1 MREKNGQT
9 VLAEQD
15 VSLADRIHF
24 RMMSVIHEDLYGV
37 FRDPYRALQA
47 AGLQPGQS
55 VLEVG
60 CGPGFFTVPAARTV
74 GEAGSVCALDINPL
88 AVEKVQR
95 KVEEAGL
102 TNVETVLADA
112 AQTGLP
118 DAAFDLVF
126 LFGLARPIGGL
137 DGIWVEMCRLL
148 KADGILAVEGRL
160 EPADDL
166 FSPAA
171 RQGRISRFRKA
182 AAILASVG
190 ESKQGFG

>member
-1 MREKNGQT
+1 MLQGQLLDLPTGHKVDKN
-9 VLAEQD
+9 
-15 VSLADRIHF
+15 
-24 RMMSVIHEDLYGV
+24 
-37 FRDPYRALQA
+37 
-47 AGLQPGQS
+47 
-55 VLEVG
+55 G

-126 LFGLARPIGGL
+126 QFLGTGH
-137 DGIWVEMCRLL
+137 DVL
-148 KADGILAVEGRL
+148 KI
-160 EPADDL
+160 
-166 FSPAA
+166 
-171 RQGRISRFRKA
+171 
-182 AAILASVG
+182 
-190 ESKQGFG
+190 